1 MFYLSLTLSHSSSEQ
16 DIKELVT
23 RVSTGQGL
31 PWPKPLVFKKIIG
44 EERSR
49 VALLRQLELRLELR
63 EQNEMVQSVR
73 EEIRPVV
80 SVGNERLIG
89 KSNVFCM

>member
-1 MFYLSLTLSHSSSEQ
+1 MGYQHISLSPSEQ

-23 RVSTGQGL
+23 RISTGQGL
-31 PWPKPLVFKKIIG
+31 PWPKPLVFKKIIS

-49 VALLRQLELRLELR
+49 VALLRQLELCLKLR
-63 EQNEMVQSVR
+63 EQDEMVQSVR

-80 SVGNERLIG
+80 SRQVVG
-89 KSNVFCM
+89 KSNLYSLCGL